1 MNNVNTMLYA
11 CAKIIESKLQVKP
24 KKKTKPDKNKK
35 PKRKIYVEKE
45 IETMRGEMLIVS
57 EIERNKNRKTR

>member
-24 KKKTKPDKNKK
+24 RKKTKPDKNKK

>member
-24 KKKTKPDKNKK
+24 RKKTKPDKNKK
-35 PKRKIYVEKE
+35 PKRKF
-45 IETMRGEMLIVS
+45 ML
-57 EIERNKNRKTR
+57 KRKLKQ